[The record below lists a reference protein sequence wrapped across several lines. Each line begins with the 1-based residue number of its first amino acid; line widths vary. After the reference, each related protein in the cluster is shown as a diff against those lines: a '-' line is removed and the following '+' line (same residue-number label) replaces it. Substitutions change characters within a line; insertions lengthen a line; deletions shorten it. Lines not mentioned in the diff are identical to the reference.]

1 MPRFVLIDDHPIV
14 LSGLTA
20 VFRTHPRYEVA
31 ATGATAEQALHLVS
45 ATQCDIL
52 VADLHLLGDRFETI
66 PRLRKLR
73 PDLKIMIFTEIAC
86 PSNCLEVMKA
96 GANAYILKD
105 TSTDDFPAVI
115 EMVLSG
121 NDYISPELAPAISQT
136 KETRQQRQ
144 EQLASIALSLRETQ
158 VADALLNGASNKE
171 IAVKLNL
178 SYKTVKFYMNQ
189 IMRKFEV
196 RNRVEVVLEL
206 QRLKN

>member
-1 MPRFVLIDDHPIV
+1 MPKFVLIDDHPII

-20 VFRTHPRYEVA
+20 VFRTHPQYQVA
-31 ATGATAEQALHLVS
+31 ATGATAEQALSLVS
-45 ATQCDIL
+45 ATTCEIL
-52 VADLHLLGDRFETI
+52 VTDLHLLGERFDMISHLRTI
-66 PRLRKLR
+66 Q
-73 PDLKIMIFTEIAC
+73 PDLKIMIFTETAC
-86 PSNCLEVMKA
+86 PSICLEVMKA
-96 GANAYILKD
+96 GAKAYILKD
-105 TSTDDFPAVI
+105 TQTDALHAAI

-121 NDYISPELAPAISQT
+121 IDYISPELAPAISQT
-136 KETRQQRQ
+136 KETREQRQ
-144 EQLASIALSLRETQ
+144 QQLASIALSSRETQ

-171 IAVKLNL
+171 IAVNLNL

>member
-20 VFRTHPRYEVA
+20 IFRTQPRYEVV
-31 ATGATAEQALHLVS
+31 ATGATAEQALQLVS

-105 TSTDDFPAVI
+105 TSTDDLPAVI